1 MPHRDPRVAQIA
13 QAIGERE
20 VAAPTNVTTTP
31 APEPEVV
38 VSGKL
43 EPGAYRQPDGSII
56 RVTPEGLIETV
67 DQLDAAPILSMITQV
82 QNDFQVH
89 QAAMVEMITQIS
101 KAINAPKE
109 VVRGSDGLITGIKPK
124 TGV

>member
-56 RVTPEGLIETV
+56 HVTPEGLIETV